1 VGEEM
6 GHGLKRKSQKQQTKE
21 EKPVF
26 IQHTTLTGAEDN
38 NGELPASLLELK
50 KQEEQLL
57 NEEKKLLNSLDDLRL
72 QRDRVAEERNRLI
85 ADAEKRFISLQS
97 QDLKSSTHKL
107 FVIETSGSKFT
118 DGMVFTV
125 LAEDHVWA
133 EYMVRQWL
141 DSNDRELD
149 KIDKGH
155 EIMSHDVRA
164 IISLGAKPL
173 DG

>member
-26 IQHTTLTGAEDN
+26 VQQATLTSSEDN
-38 NGELPASLLELK
+38 DEELPASLSELK

-57 NEEKKLLNSLDDLRL
+57 DEEKKLLNSLDDLRV

-85 ADAEKRFISLQS
+85 ANAEKRFLSS
-97 QDLKSSTHKL
+97 QGQNLKGPNHRL